1 MLLSALPD
9 KQNPFRTKPCAG
21 HSPVYQEKNFVTY
34 RKPEDHLKLFL
45 PGPTEVREEILDAQG
60 RWMIGHRMP
69 EAIQLFGRIQPKL
82 RQVFRTDYRVYIT
95 ASSGTGM
102 WEAAS
107 RNCVARKV
115 LHCTNGSFGDRWAD
129 VAEANGKEVVRLEVE
144 WGQPV
149 LPEMVVEQLG
159 AGGFDAVAFVQNET
173 SVGISNP
180 ARDIA
185 AAVRAM
191 PGGRDITI
199 MVDSVSGL
207 TGMEMEPD
215 KWDIDIVLTSSQKAF
230 ALPPGLAFASVSD
243 RAFEKA
249 KTVPHRGYYFDYVE
263 MEKYL
268 VKDQTPATPAI
279 SLLYALDVQ
288 LDTMLAEGMEHRWA
302 RHLAMRDLVVNWAT
316 SRGFKLFANDLRY
329 ASPTVTTIENSYDLS
344 IKDMN
349 GFLRKRGMVIS
360 NGYGKLKNK
369 CFRIGHMGDWRVA
382 DIEELLANMDDY
394 LRSIDIAVTGET
406 A

>member
-1 MLLSALPD
+1 MSI
-9 KQNPFRTKPCAG
+9 
-21 HSPVYQEKNFVTY
+21 

-45 PGPTEVREEILDAQG
+45 PGPTEVREEILDAQS

-69 EAIQLFGRIQPKL
+69 EAIQLFGRIQGKL
-82 RQVFRTDYRVYIT
+82 QRVFHTQHRVYVT

-107 RNCVARKV
+107 RNCVAKKV
-115 LHCTNGSFGDRWAD
+115 LHCTNGSFGDRWID
-129 VAEANGKEVVRLEVE
+129 VARANGKEVEVLEVE
-144 WGQPV
+144 WGRPI
-149 LPEMVVEQLG
+149 LPEMVVERLS
-159 AGGFDAVAFVQNET
+159 AGGFDALAFVQNET
-173 SVGISNP
+173 SVGIANP
-180 ARDIA
+180 VRDIA

-191 PGGRDITI
+191 PGGDDIII

-215 KWDIDIVLTSSQKAF
+215 LWDLDIVLTSSQKAF

-249 KTVPHRGYYFDYVE
+249 KTVPYRGYYFDYVE

-279 SLLYALDVQ
+279 SLLYALDAQ
-288 LDTMLAEGMEHRWA
+288 LDAILAEGLEARWE
-302 RHLAMRDLVVNWAT
+302 RHIAMRDLVIAWAET
-316 SRGFKLFANDLRY
+316 HGFTLLAADEKY
-329 ASPTVTTIENSYDLS
+329 ASPTVTTINNTHNLS
-344 IKDMN
+344 IKELN
-349 GFLRKRGMVIS
+349 GFLRTRGMIIS
-360 NGYGKLKNK
+360 NGYGKLKDK
-369 CFRIGHMGDWRVA
+369 CFRIGHMGDWQVS
-382 DIEELLANMDDY
+382 DIKELLVNMNEY
-394 LRSIDIAVTGET
+394 LQSVGVAAGVP